1 MNVTVL
7 FFGKFRELTARRD
20 QIVPLKEGAQLA
32 DLIEY
37 LSQEYGTAL
46 RSELSN
52 REQLQIL
59 VNGQYHNIL
68 DNIKTKLKN
77 GDVIALMPLASGG

>member
-32 DLIEY
+32 DLIEH
-37 LSQEYGTAL
+37 LSREYGTAFHN
-46 RSELSN
+46 ELSN
-52 REQLQIL
+52 VEQLHIL

-68 DNIKTKLKN
+68 DDMRTKLKN